1 MSLSSPTYRQ
11 AYEEQ
16 KVDEAITNVLFNPK
30 VGRYEVESDVGPAY
44 ASQRQEAWNAFV
56 QITTGAPELI
66 NEIGDLMF
74 QSADFPMADKIAERI
89 KRKIKNLTPWLLDDQ
104 PGPIIQQLQE
114 QINTLSKQLG
124 DALQNLAEKTLKLKG
139 KEEMR
144 DIDVY
149 TAESDRVSKLT
160 NAVVDLKETPNSDD
174 LQRAIKQVLV
184 EMLGFNLR
192 DVIEANK
199 PTLDQYEGEA
209 TQ

>member
-1 MSLSSPTYRQ
+1 MSLSSPTYSTS
-11 AYEEQ
+11 YEEQ

-174 LQRAIKQVLV
+174 LQRAIKQVL
-184 EMLGFNLR
+184 G
-192 DVIEANK
+192 
-199 PTLDQYEGEA
+199 
-209 TQ
+209 